1 MKRSTWHINAHIPVF
16 LYLFSLVLALPWIKT
31 SEDPKWLLIHL
42 LLLGAITNLIFIWST
57 HFSLTILRLPNF
69 PENRGYVFR
78 VLILN
83 IGIWLVIIG
92 KSEEAPLL
100 IFTGAAALCQ
110 SAVLHALA
118 IRRYISKALLARFR
132 KVMRYYISA
141 SLFLTAGAV
150 IGANLSQHHSAE
162 IKSRLLV
169 AHYLVNILG
178 WVGLTVAGTLITFI
192 PTMLRTKLPE
202 FAEKRGQQSLPWLV
216 LALTLS
222 ASGALLGNRFVV
234 ALGVVGYLAAW
245 SYLLSPHS
253 NYLDP
258 LRKLPFSIKSVTAS
272 SIWLFVALLD
282 LSWTLLSQDSWI
294 EIKSRTES
302 ISLILAIGF
311 AMQIVLGALSYLV
324 PMILGGG
331 PNAVRL
337 NNEKMVFLSNER
349 FLALNLGLLLVATN
363 KSGWIFNIGGF
374 LLLFTLVITILLF
387 LSMTISYI
395 LSQKKHQISR

>member
-1 MKRSTWHINAHIPVF
+1 M
-16 LYLFSLVLALPWIKT
+16 
-31 SEDPKWLLIHL
+31 
-42 LLLGAITNLIFIWST
+42 
-57 HFSLTILRLPNF
+57 LRLPNF

-92 KSEEAPLL
+92 KSQEAPLL

-110 SAVLHALA
+110 SAILHALA

-150 IGANLSQHHSAE
+150 IGANLSQHHSGE

-202 FAEKRGQQSLPWLV
+202 FAEKRGQQSLPWLA

-245 SYLLSPHS
+245 SYLLSPHF
-253 NYLDP
+253 NYLHP

-282 LSWTLLSQDSWI
+282 LSWTLLSQDSWT

-302 ISLILAIGF
+302 ISGILAIGF
-311 AMQIVLGALSYLV
+311 ALQIVLGAFSYLV
-324 PMILGGG
+324 PMIMGGG

-337 NNEKMVFLSNER
+337 NNEKISSLSNLG
-349 FLALNLGLLLVATN
+349 FFCLNVGLLLLATN
-363 KSGWIFNIGGF
+363 SNNPIFYVGGF
-374 LLLFTLVITILLF
+374 LVLFTLVIKVAQILQLVF
-387 LSMTISYI
+387 
-395 LSQKKHQISR
+395 QHVKSRV

>member
-1 MKRSTWHINAHIPVF
+1 MRRSTWHINAHIPVF
-16 LYLFSLVLALPWIKT
+16 FYLISLVMTLPWIVR
-31 SEDPKWLLIHL
+31 SEDPKWLLVHL

-57 HFSLTILRLPNF
+57 HFSLTMLRLPNF
-69 PENRGYVFR
+69 PENRGYVCR

-92 KSEEAPLL
+92 KSQEAPFL
-100 IFTGAAALCQ
+100 IFTGVASVSLSAA
-110 SAVLHALA
+110 LHALA
-118 IRRYISKALLARFR
+118 IRRYIAKALLARFR

-162 IKSRLLV
+162 IKSRFLV
-169 AHYLVNILG
+169 AHYLVNVLG

-216 LALTLS
+216 TALTLS
-222 ASGALLGNRFVV
+222 ASGALLGKRFVV

-245 SYLLSPHS
+245 SYLLSPHFG
-253 NYLDP
+253 YLHP
-258 LRKLPFSIKSVTAS
+258 IRKLPFSIKSVVAS
-272 SIWLFVALLD
+272 AIWLFVALLD
-282 LSWTLLSQDSWI
+282 LTWTLLSQDSWTM
-294 EIKSRTES
+294 IKGRTEA

-311 AMQIVLGALSYLV
+311 ALQIVFGAFSYLV
-324 PMILGGG
+324 PMIIGGG

-337 NNEKMVFLSNER
+337 NNEKISTLSNLR
-349 FLALNLGLLLVATN
+349 FFSLNVGLLILATN
-363 KSGWIFNIGGF
+363 GNSPIFYFGGF
-374 LLLFTLVITILLF
+374 LVLATLIIKVALIMRLVFQHLN
-387 LSMTISYI
+387 SHVH
-395 LSQKKHQISR
+395 KRN

>member
-1 MKRSTWHINAHIPVF
+1 MRRSTWHINAHIPVF
-16 LYLFSLVLALPWIKT
+16 FYLFSLVLALPWIKT
-31 SEDPKWLLIHL
+31 SEDPKWFLVHL

-57 HFSLTILRLPNF
+57 HFSLTMLRLPNF

-92 KSEEAPLL
+92 KSQEAPLL

-110 SAVLHALA
+110 SAILHALA

-150 IGANLSQHHSAE
+150 IGANLSQHHSGE

-245 SYLLSPHS
+245 SYLLSPHF

-337 NNEKMVFLSNER
+337 NNEKISSLSNLG
-349 FLALNLGLLLVATN
+349 FFCLNVGLLLLATN
-363 KSGWIFNIGGF
+363 SNNPIFYVGGF
-374 LLLFTLVITILLF
+374 LVLFTLVIKVAQILQLVF
-387 LSMTISYI
+387 
-395 LSQKKHQISR
+395 QHVKSRV